1 MLIVFGCVM
10 IVSDRLKA
18 KLAIIEVLDLG
29 LRMYLGICWG
39 CQKPSGGIREE
50 INNKKRVLTMIWT

>member
-1 MLIVFGCVM
+1 M
-10 IVSDRLKA
+10 IVSDTQKA

-50 INNKKRVLTMIWT
+50 INKNKKLVLRMIWT